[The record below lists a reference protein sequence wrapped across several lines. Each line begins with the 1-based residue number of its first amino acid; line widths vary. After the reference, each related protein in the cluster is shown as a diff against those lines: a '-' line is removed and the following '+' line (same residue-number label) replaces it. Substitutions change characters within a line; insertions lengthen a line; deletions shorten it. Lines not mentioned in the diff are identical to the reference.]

1 MTRLLLNNENRK
13 ILFDKTKIYY
23 EVKNLKELA
32 ERIGVKY
39 KTLRKYSDGSLT
51 TPIKIVPKEI
61 LKCIEIK
68 EIKED
73 NWGAKKGGIAGLRIT
88 RRKYSEKVQKEWRQ
102 KGGKKCRIKI
112 ADRLREIRKYDPEKF
127 YFLLY
132 GKKLKKNAEKLF
144 NKKIFRKKEIKL
156 DNNNV
161 LFSRNDEKRGI
172 VIPKIMTREL
182 AEEIGIHVGDGTLP
196 NKEYYFSVRGGMD
209 EEDYYTE
216 FILPLYKRVYN
227 LDLKV
232 LKRSRACGFE
242 INSKALYLF
251 KNKTLGIVTGCK
263 TNRVEIPK
271 QIVCGDNKE
280 IMQAF
285 VRGVFDTDG
294 CFYGAKK
301 GKYPVISLSIK
312 SKKAIVQIYKILKKL
327 GFCPY
332 LHIEEYSIYL
342 NGPMRFIK
350 WMREI
355 GTNNPKHKR
364 RIEKIKA
371 KLPWS
376 NLDRL
381 FAEAKDSSKDVGLR
395 NQ

>member
-1 MTRLLLNNENRK
+1 VARLLLSDENRK

-23 EVKNLKELA
+23 EVKNLKKLA

-51 TPIKIVPKEI
+51 IPIKIVPKEI
-61 LKCIEIK
+61 LECIEIK

-73 NWGAKKGGIAGLRIT
+73 NWGAKKGGIAGLGIT
-88 RRKYSEKVQKEWRQ
+88 KKKYSKKIQRKWRQ
-102 KGGKKCRIKI
+102 KVGRKYWIKML
-112 ADRLREIRKYDPEKF
+112 DKLREIRRYDPEKF

-132 GKKLKKNAEKLF
+132 EKKLKKTAKKLF
-144 NKKIFRKKEIKL
+144 EKKEFSKKEIELKN
-156 DNNNV
+156 DAV
-161 LFSRNDEKRGI
+161 LFSKNDEKRGI
-172 VIPKIMTREL
+172 TFPKIMTREL
-182 AEEIGIHVGDGTLP
+182 AEEIGIHIGDGTLP
-196 NKEYYFSVRGGMD
+196 NKKYYFSVRGGMD
-209 EEDYYTE
+209 EEDYFTD
-216 FILPLYKRVYN
+216 FVIPLYKKIYN
-227 LDLKV
+227 LDLRL

-242 INSKALYLF
+242 VNSKALYLF

-263 TNRVEIPK
+263 TNRIEVPK
-271 QIVCGDNKE
+271 QIICGDDKE

-285 VRGVFDTDG
+285 IRGVFDTDG
-294 CFYGAKK
+294 CFYGSKK
-301 GKYPVISLSIK
+301 GRYPVISLTIK
-312 SKKAIVQIYKILKKL
+312 SKKAIHQIYEILEKL

-332 LHIEEYSIYL
+332 LHIKEYVITL

-381 FAEAKDSSKDVGLR
+381 FVEAKNSS
-395 NQ
+395 